1 MCALFCSSI
10 LKFTS
15 WSETEN
21 SKLEKYVC
29 VEKFITQTIAMISFD
44 FFFLE
49 FLSTDYFVNHYLP
62 IDTFDFKNASVCHS
76 ALLI

>member
-21 SKLEKYVC
+21 AKLEKYIC

-44 FFFLE
+44 F
-49 FLSTDYFVNHYLP
+49 LSADYFVNHYLP
-62 IDTFDFKNASVCHS
+62 IDTFDFKNASICHS
-76 ALLI
+76 AFLI